1 MSGGRRDELQRKAK
15 IALGFAVVLLLFL
28 GETLVAHRMLP
39 NPASPLVWSLLGAG
53 SLVCLGLAAYFWRAS
68 KKP

>member
-1 MSGGRRDELQRKAK
+1 MSRQREELQRKAK

-28 GETLVAHRMLP
+28 GETLVAHQMLP

-53 SLVCLGLAAYFWRAS
+53 AAMCLGMAAYFWRAS